1 MTRKISN
8 KKIAAALRKAVPFLS
23 TGTYSQNTTDYV
35 CRAVENANGES
46 KSVTHLISD
55 MIHDRISPFAS
66 VEVWLGNEA
75 NIPREKLTRKNL
87 QAYRHAWLDS
97 LIKEFEDAQKE

>member
-1 MTRKISN
+1 MTKKISN
-8 KKIAAALRKAVPFLS
+8 KKIAAALRKAVPFLG

-35 CRAVENANGES
+35 CWAVENANGQS

-66 VEVWLGNEA
+66 VRGWLLNNS
-75 NIPREKLTRKNL
+75 NIPEKKLTRKNL
-87 QAYRHAWLDS
+87 QAYRHAWLQS
-97 LIKEFEDAQKE
+97 LIEEFSK